1 MKDDGAQRIL
11 KSVKLLWDVQP
22 KAIESTTP
30 RADPNNNRPLRG
42 DLQLSAI
49 SSVAKDVPLCC
60 RVPMGGEAISGVLGM
75 EGVPLCHG
83 TNGGRGYIRGA
94 RDGETR
100 EDS

>member
-22 KAIESTTP
+22 KAIEGTTP

-60 RVPMGGEAISGVLGM
+60 RVPI
-75 EGVPLCHG
+75 
-83 TNGGRGYIRGA
+83 GGRGYIGGA
-94 RDGETR
+94 RDGRCTPLPRYQWGTR
-100 EDS
+100 LYQGC